1 VAHPT
6 SEYPNEIPAMPQQPL
21 ITLAALSLALLATP
35 ARAGEHSSFTLGDGP
50 MIAGSGKVVSQSRQ
64 TGAFDSVQTKGA
76 VDLDIVIGAQTAV
89 AVDMDDN
96 LQTLI
101 RTEVHGK
108 TLVIDSKGS
117 WSSDHDPHV
126 RIVLPALSAV
136 DMEGSGNAMLKGLN
150 GGELALRV
158 DGSGD
163 IDASG
168 HVASLAVLLNGSG
181 DARLGPLQADTAKV
195 RINGS
200 GDVTIN
206 AAQTLE
212 ASVYGSGDVHYRGN
226 PSVSSHVH
234 GSGSVEKQ

>member
-1 VAHPT
+1 
-6 SEYPNEIPAMPQQPL
+6 MPQQSFAA
-21 ITLAALSLALLATP
+21 LAASLLSAALLAGP
-35 ARAGEHSSFTLGDGP
+35 AQAGQHASLTLGDGP
-50 MIAGSGKVVSQSRQ
+50 VVAGSGNIVSQSRQ

-96 LQTLI
+96 LQALI
-101 RTEVHGK
+101 RTEVHGR
-108 TLVIDSKGS
+108 TLLIDSKGS
-117 WSSDHDPHV
+117 WSADRDPHV

-136 DMEGSGNAMLKGLN
+136 DMEGSGNAALKGLN

-168 HVASLAVLLNGSG
+168 HVASLAVLVNGSG
-181 DARLGPLQADTAKV
+181 DARLGPLRADTAEV

-200 GDVTIN
+200 GNVTVN
-206 AAQTLE
+206 AVRTLE
-212 ASVYGSGDVHYRGN
+212 ASIYGSGDIHYRGD
-226 PSVSSHVH
+226 PKVTSRLH
-234 GSGSVEKQ
+234 GNGSVEKQ